1 MFVNTIKKILSGLI
15 TMSDNIVPL
24 FPTPV
29 GAYEIDID
37 LDFVYRKITEY
48 TSAPHFLLEDSDSSF
63 GQDSNILEDSEL
75 ADLRSKILECIDDYT
90 DTTCL
95 QPLDI
100 TGAWYNQMKKG
111 DKVTLHRHE
120 GSVISGAFYVKTD
133 EDTVPLRFQSPLK
146 PYKMNDLYENFNS
159 QYASSGVQINV
170 QPGSL
175 LLFPSW
181 LEHET
186 DAERGERCVI
196 SFNTFYR
203 AAMFVNPD
211 T

>member
-1 MFVNTIKKILSGLI
+1 
-15 TMSDNIVPL
+15 MSENVVPL

-29 GAYEIDID
+29 GAYEIDVD
-37 LDFVYRKITEY
+37 LDFVYKKITEY

-63 GQDSNILEDSEL
+63 GQDSNILQDPYL
-75 ADLRSKILECIDDYT
+75 ADLRLKLLECIKDYT

-95 QPLDI
+95 QELEI
-100 TGAWYNQMKKG
+100 TGAWYNQMRKG

-120 GSVISGAFYVKTD
+120 GSVLSGAFYVRTD
-133 EDTVPLRFQSPLK
+133 ENTVPLRFQSPLK

-170 QPGSL
+170 QPGNL

-186 DAERGERCVI
+186 DAECGERCVI
-196 SFNTFYR
+196 SFNTLYKS
-203 AAMFVNPD
+203 MFVNPD

>member
-1 MFVNTIKKILSGLI
+1 
-15 TMSDNIVPL
+15 MSNNIVPL

-29 GAYEIDID
+29 GAYAIDID
-37 LDFVYRKITEY
+37 LDFVYSKITEY

-63 GQDSNILEDSEL
+63 GQESNILHDPDLAHLRSEL
-75 ADLRSKILECIDDYT
+75 LGCIKDYT
-90 DTTCL
+90 DATCL
-95 QPLDI
+95 QELEI
-100 TGAWYNQMKKG
+100 TGAWYNQMRKG

-120 GSVISGAFYVKTD
+120 GSVLSGAFYVRTD
-133 EDTVPLRFQSPLK
+133 ENTVPLRFQSPLK

-170 QPGSL
+170 QPGNL

-186 DAERGERCVI
+186 DAECGERCVI
-196 SFNTFYR
+196 SFNTLYK
-203 AAMFVNPD
+203 AMFVNPD

>member
-1 MFVNTIKKILSGLI
+1 
-15 TMSDNIVPL
+15 MSENVVPL

-29 GAYEIDID
+29 GAYEIDVD
-37 LDFVYRKITEY
+37 LDFVYKKITEY

-63 GQDSNILEDSEL
+63 GQDSNILQDPDL
-75 ADLRSKILECIDDYT
+75 ADLRLKLLECIKDYT

-95 QPLDI
+95 QELEI
-100 TGAWYNQMKKG
+100 TGAWYNQMRKG
-111 DKVTLHRHE
+111 NKVTLHRHE

-133 EDTVPLRFQSPLK
+133 ENTVPLRFQTPLK

-159 QYASSGVQINV
+159 QYASSGVQINP

-186 DAERGERCVI
+186 DAEKGERCVI
-196 SFNTFYR
+196 SFNTLYK
-203 AAMFVNPD
+203 AMFVNPD

>member
-1 MFVNTIKKILSGLI
+1 
-15 TMSDNIVPL
+15 MSENVVPL

-29 GAYEIDID
+29 GAYEIDVD
-37 LDFVYRKITEY
+37 LDFVYKKITEY

-63 GQDSNILEDSEL
+63 GQDSNILQDSDL
-75 ADLRSKILECIDDYT
+75 ADLRLKLLECIKDYT

-95 QPLDI
+95 QELEI
-100 TGAWYNQMKKG
+100 TGAWYNQMRKG

-133 EDTVPLRFQSPLK
+133 ENTVPLRFQTPLK

-186 DAERGERCVI
+186 DAEKGERCVI

>member
-1 MFVNTIKKILSGLI
+1 
-15 TMSDNIVPL
+15 MSNNIVPL

-37 LDFVYRKITEY
+37 LDFVYSKITEY

-63 GQDSNILEDSEL
+63 GQESNILHDPDL
-75 ADLRSKILECIDDYT
+75 AHLRSEILGCIKDYT
-90 DTTCL
+90 DATCL
-95 QPLDI
+95 QELEI
-100 TGAWYNQMKKG
+100 TGAWYNQMRKG

-120 GSVISGAFYVKTD
+120 GSVLSGAFYVRTD
-133 EDTVPLRFQSPLK
+133 DSTVPLRFQSPLK
-146 PYKMNDLYENFNS
+146 PYKMNDLYESFNS
-159 QYASSGVQINV
+159 QYACSGVQLNV
-170 QPGSL
+170 QSGSL

-186 DAERGERCVI
+186 DAECGERCVI
-196 SFNTFYR
+196 SFNTLYK
-203 AAMFVNPD
+203 AMFVNPD

>member
-1 MFVNTIKKILSGLI
+1 
-15 TMSDNIVPL
+15 MSENVVPL

-37 LDFVYRKITEY
+37 LDFVYKKITEY
-48 TSAPHFLLEDSDSSF
+48 TSAPHFLLEESDSSF
-63 GQDSNILEDSEL
+63 GQDSNILHDPDL
-75 ADLRSKILECIDDYT
+75 AYLRLKLLECIKDYT

-95 QPLDI
+95 QELEI
-100 TGAWYNQMKKG
+100 TGAWYNQMRKG

-120 GSVISGAFYVKTD
+120 GSVLSGAFYVRTD
-133 EDTVPLRFQSPLK
+133 EDTVPLRFQNPLK
-146 PYKMNDLYENFNS
+146 PYKMNDLYDNFNS

-170 QPGSL
+170 ESGTL

-186 DAERGERCVI
+186 GAEKGERCVI
-196 SFNTFYR
+196 SFNTLYK
-203 AAMFVNPD
+203 AMFVNPD

>member
-1 MFVNTIKKILSGLI
+1 
-15 TMSDNIVPL
+15 MSDNVVPL
-24 FPTPV
+24 FPTPI
-29 GAYEIDID
+29 GAYEIDVD
-37 LDFVYRKITEY
+37 LDFVYSKITEY
-48 TSAPHFLLEDSDSSF
+48 TSAPHFLLEDSESSF
-63 GQDSNILEDSEL
+63 GQDSNVLEDQDL
-75 ADLRSKILECIDDYT
+75 ADLRSKILECIKDYT

-100 TGAWYNQMKKG
+100 TGTWYNQMKKG

-133 EDTVPLRFQSPLK
+133 EDTVPLRFQTPLK

-196 SFNTFYR
+196 SFNTFYK
-203 AAMFVNPD
+203 AAMSVNPN